1 MRTTHISFAP
11 NLTAR
16 AVVVSYDHNYG
27 EYRARL
33 TNAPEADYFTDDPTD
48 ALATAIA
55 MAKHAHP
62 GKPIHFYVTK
72 PRRQLMAALAQLQ
85 LADPALTRMELI

>member
-33 TNAPEADYFTDDPTD
+33 ADAPEADYFTDDPTD
-48 ALATAIA
+48 ALAHAIQLRLDLGRQGVAILDEIDPTPA
-55 MAKHAHP
+55 MRK
-62 GKPIHFYVTK
+62 
-72 PRRQLMAALAQLQ
+72 ALARHHDQQ
-85 LADPALTRMELI
+85 GDM